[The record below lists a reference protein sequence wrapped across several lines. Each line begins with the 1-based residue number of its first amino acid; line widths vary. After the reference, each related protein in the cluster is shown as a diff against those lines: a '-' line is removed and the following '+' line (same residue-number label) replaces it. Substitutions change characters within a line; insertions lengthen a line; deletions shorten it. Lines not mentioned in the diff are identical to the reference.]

1 MIYVDQTPID
11 EYLDSGLVKNYRMW
25 VEEWNTVYYY
35 NGDVKLDSRIAG
47 MGLLGA
53 ALLFIATR
61 RRVMAYVKSQD
72 QSADCKAACAD
83 AWGSSYPLLVV
94 AALLWLGVAAN
105 SAMPAWMVLGE
116 LIWTIVWIVMEMHFV
131 AVVKAW

>member
-11 EYLDSGLVKNYRMW
+11 EYLNSRTLMMYKKH
-25 VEEWNTVYYY
+25 VEDWNTIYYY
-35 NGDVKLDSRIAG
+35 NGTVKLDSRIAA

-61 RRVMAYVKSQD
+61 MRVMAYCKSQD
-72 QSADCKAACAD
+72 QSADCKKACAD
-83 AWGSSYPLLVV
+83 AWAASYPILVV
-94 AALLWLGVAAN
+94 AALLWLGVCAN
-105 SAMPAWMVLGE
+105 SALPAMTVLAE

>member
-1 MIYVDQTPID
+1 MIYVDQIPID
-11 EYLDSGLVKNYRMW
+11 EYLNSAVTKGYRMW

-35 NGDVKLDSRIAG
+35 NGTVKLDSRIAG

-53 ALLFIATR
+53 ALLFIACR
-61 RRVMAYVKSQD
+61 RRVVAYSKSQD
-72 QSADCKAACAD
+72 QSADCKKACAD
-83 AWGSSYPLLVV
+83 AWASTYPLLVV

-105 SAMPAWMVLGE
+105 SAMPADLVLLE
-116 LIWTIVWIVMEMHFV
+116 LIWTITWIIIEGHFV